1 MSGPGR
7 HILVV
12 DDMPDNRN
20 LLVQQLRRKG
30 HRVSE
35 AADGAAAL
43 ALIGADRPDLVLL
56 DLMMPVM
63 DGFGVLERLKGDGGP
78 LLPVIV
84 LTAATERE
92 ARMRALTLGA
102 HEFLNKPFDTEE
114 LFLRIGTLL
123 RLKDAQE
130 ELRQQAAEL
139 EAQAAELE
147 SQATELADQAAE
159 LELLNESLQAHNTR
173 VEAIV
178 AQRTQEIERQR
189 AFSER
194 LIHHVPA
201 GILYLDRDLVVRIVN
216 PALLAM
222 LGMAPGDVVDRPIF
236 EVFPAERD
244 RLGPLFA
251 RELETGAPYYASAS
265 PLQADGRHLKRMTYW
280 DVSHFPLRGADGA
293 IEGILLMAL
302 EVTERVERERAQRDR
317 VVYLE
322 ELDRYKDEFLSVIS
336 HELRTPLNF
345 IMGFASILEDDPAI
359 DETRRSYVT
368 KILSGADR
376 MLMLVNDLLDVARLN
391 AGKVL
396 LEKEP
401 VRYGELVDHV
411 LGTLKPLADEKRL
424 TLTAALEVPERVM
437 VDSLR
442 IIQVLTNLVGNAIKF
457 TPAGGAIT
465 VKAFQR
471 GGELITEVKDTG
483 CGIDP
488 EHAAVVFER
497 FIQVDMSATRQAG
510 GAGLGLAISKGLVE
524 AHGGSIGVSSQPG
537 AGSTFWYALP
547 LEPVPTP
554 TDALPAG

>member
-1 MSGPGR
+1 MSGTGR

-12 DDMPDNRN
+12 DDVLDNRN
-20 LLVQQLRRKG
+20 LLAQQLRRKG

-35 AADGAAAL
+35 AADGGEAL
-43 ALIGADRPDLVLL
+43 ARIAAERPDLVLL

-63 DGFGVLERLKGDGGP
+63 DGFGVLERLKGDGGS

-92 ARMRALTLGA
+92 SRMRALTLGA

-139 EAQAAELE
+139 EAQA
-147 SQATELADQAAE
+147 TELADQAAE
-159 LELLNESLQAHNTR
+159 LEQLNESLQAHNAR

-178 AQRTQEIERQR
+178 EQRTREIERQR

-201 GILYLDRDLVVRIVN
+201 GILYLDRELVVRIVN

-222 LGMAPGDVVDRPIF
+222 LGLAPGDVVDRPLF

-244 RLGPLFA
+244 RLAPLFA
-251 RELETGAPYYASAS
+251 HELATGTPYYASAS
-265 PLQADGRHLKRMTYW
+265 PLQADGRRLKRMTYW
-280 DVSHFPLRGADGA
+280 DVSHFPLRGPDGQ

-317 VVYLE
+317 VAYLE

-345 IMGFASILEDDPAI
+345 IMGFASILEDDPAV

-376 MLMLVNDLLDVARLN
+376 MLHLVNDLLDVARLN
-391 AGKVL
+391 AGKVVL
-396 LEKEP
+396 DKEP
-401 VRYGELVDHV
+401 ARYGELVDHV

-424 TLTAALEVPERVM
+424 TLTATLEVPERVM
-437 VDSLR
+437 VDGLR

-457 TPAGGAIT
+457 TPEGGTIT

-471 GGELITEVKDTG
+471 GGELLTEVQDTG

-524 AHGGSIGVSSQPG
+524 AHGGSIGVASQLG
-537 AGSTFWYALP
+537 EGSTFWFALP
-547 LEPVPTP
+547 LEPVPTA

>member
-12 DDMPDNRN
+12 DDMADNRN

-35 AADGAAAL
+35 ATQGAEAL
-43 ALIGADRPDLVLL
+43 AQIDADRPDLVLL

-92 ARMRALTLGA
+92 ARMKALTLGA

-139 EAQAAELE
+139 EAQA
-147 SQATELADQAAE
+147 TELADQAAE
-159 LELLNESLQAHNTR
+159 LEQLNESLQAHNTR

-178 AQRTQEIERQR
+178 EQRTHEIERQR

-194 LIHHVPA
+194 LIQHVPA
-201 GILYLDRDLVVRIVN
+201 GILYLDRQLVVRIVN

-222 LGMAPGDVVDRPIF
+222 LGLAAGDVVDRPLL

-244 RLGPLFA
+244 RLAPIFA
-251 RELETGAPYYASAS
+251 RELETGAPYFASAS
-265 PLQADGRHLKRMTYW
+265 PLQPVGQRLKRMSYW
-280 DVSHFPLRGADGA
+280 DVSHFPLRGPDGQV
-293 IEGILLMAL
+293 EGILIMAL

-317 VVYLE
+317 VAYLE

-345 IMGFASILEDDPAI
+345 IMGFASILEDDPAM
-359 DETRRSYVT
+359 DETRRSYVS
-368 KILSGADR
+368 KILGGADR
-376 MLMLVNDLLDVARLN
+376 MLHLVNDLLDVARLN

-401 VRYGELVDHV
+401 ARYGELVDHV

-424 TLTAALEVPERVM
+424 TLQASLEVPERVM

-442 IIQVLTNLVGNAIKF
+442 IVQVLTNLVGNAIKF
-457 TPAGGAIT
+457 TPEGGAIT
-465 VKAFQR
+465 VRAFPR
-471 GGELITEVKDTG
+471 GGELLTEVQDTG
-483 CGIDP
+483 CGIGP

-524 AHGGSIGVSSQPG
+524 AHGGSIGVSSQLG
-537 AGSTFWYALP
+537 AGSTFWFALP
-547 LEPVPTP
+547 LEPVPAP
-554 TDALPAG
+554 TDALHAG

>member
-7 HILVV
+7 HILVA

-20 LLVQQLRRKG
+20 LLAQQLRRKG
-30 HRVSE
+30 HRVTE
-35 AADGAAAL
+35 AADGAEAL
-43 ALIGADRPDLVLL
+43 ALIGTDRPDLVLL

-63 DGFGVLERLKGDGGP
+63 DGFGVLERLKDDRGS

-92 ARMRALTLGA
+92 ARMKALTLGA

-139 EAQAAELE
+139 EAQA
-147 SQATELADQAAE
+147 TELADQAAE
-159 LELLNESLQAHNTR
+159 LEQLNESLQAHNAR

-178 AQRTQEIERQR
+178 EQRTREIDHQR

-201 GILYLDRDLVVRIVN
+201 GILYLDRELVVRIVN

-222 LGMAPGDVVDRPIF
+222 LGMAPGDVVDQPLF
-236 EVFPAERD
+236 EVFPAERA
-244 RLGPLFA
+244 RLAPLFA
-251 RELETGAPYYASAS
+251 HELETGTPYYASAS
-265 PLQADGRHLKRMTYW
+265 PLQPDGRRLKRMTYW
-280 DVSHFPLRGADGA
+280 DVSHFPLRGPDGQ

-317 VVYLE
+317 VAYLE

-359 DETRRSYVT
+359 DETRRTYVT

-376 MLMLVNDLLDVARLN
+376 MLHLVNDLLDVARLN
-391 AGKVL
+391 AGKVVL
-396 LEKEP
+396 DKEP
-401 VRYGELVDHV
+401 ARYGELVDHV
-411 LGTLKPLADEKRL
+411 LDTLKPLADEKRL
-424 TLTAALEVPERVM
+424 ALQATLVVPARVM
-437 VDSLR
+437 DDSLR

-457 TPAGGAIT
+457 TPEGGTIT
-465 VKAFQR
+465 VRAFQR
-471 GGELITEVKDTG
+471 GGELITEVVDTG

-488 EHAAVVFER
+488 QHAAVVFER

-524 AHGGSIGVSSQPG
+524 AHGGSIGVSSQLG
-537 AGSTFWYALP
+537 EGSTFWFALP
-547 LEPVPTP
+547 LEPVPAP
-554 TDALPAG
+554 TDALHAG